1 MSDANNVTCRIF
13 AHIAGDDD
21 VDNAKLLDNFNPIYV
36 YGGKGA
42 GKTHLL
48 MATAQA
54 LRDRG
59 LNVIYVRTQF
69 FADHVV
75 SAIRSAE
82 MSAFRE
88 IYRNSDVLIVDD
100 VHVLSRKSTTQEEF
114 FHTFNAL
121 HSDGKQI
128 ILGANCVPSELSHI
142 EPRLVSR
149 FEWGIVLS
157 LDVPSRDDQLI
168 ILNAKTA
175 ALDFPLHAKV
185 KDFLIDSFSTS
196 TSLNKAVEALVLR
209 SHLNPSRNLQAL
221 TSEVVQELLSDLLEE
236 EKEALMTPD
245 RITQNVAEHFGILQ
259 KDILGKLQTRECV
272 LPRQIAMH
280 LCRYQLKL
288 PYMRI
293 GEIFGRDHST
303 VMSSVRL
310 IQTAIEADD
319 KEING
324 AYRSIMRKM
333 NRV

>member
-1 MSDANNVTCRIF
+1 M
-13 AHIAGDDD
+13 
-21 VDNAKLLDNFNPIYV
+21 
-36 YGGKGA
+36 
-42 GKTHLL
+42 
-48 MATAQA
+48 
-54 LRDRG
+54 
-59 LNVIYVRTQF
+59 
-69 FADHVV
+69 
-75 SAIRSAE
+75 
-82 MSAFRE
+82 
-88 IYRNSDVLIVDD
+88 
-100 VHVLSRKSTTQEEF
+100 
-114 FHTFNAL
+114 
-121 HSDGKQI
+121 
-128 ILGANCVPSELSHI
+128 
-142 EPRLVSR
+142 
-149 FEWGIVLS
+149 
-157 LDVPSRDDQLI
+157 
-168 ILNAKTA
+168 
-175 ALDFPLHAKV
+175 
-185 KDFLIDSFSTS
+185 
-196 TSLNKAVEALVLR
+196 VLR